1 MRLERS
7 IKKRFWIISAQASV
21 FSVLAFC
28 LLFTSAGLLPVAQA
42 KSPYPPSPVIN
53 EMIIDWDTLDRR
65 ANGSDN
71 WPVTW
76 AADDHQYT
84 SWGDG
89 GGFGGSNQDGRVSL
103 GVARIEGAWDDY
115 QGHNVWGG
123 LNGENPATFE
133 GKSYGILAL
142 DGRLYMW
149 VSPGSNNQNYHE
161 ARLAVSTNNGATWA
175 NEDWAFNQ
183 NDKIVLPTFL
193 QYGKEYSG
201 ARDNYVYIYTIRL
214 QNDRQLQVQ
223 RPGQIDLLR
232 VPIDRIRDKEAYQY
246 FSGMDEEGEPT
257 WATDMT
263 DRHPVF
269 ENPQG
274 VGWNVSVSYNS
285 GLGRYLLATEHSRSF
300 EGNLSLFD
308 ADEPWG
314 PWTTVGYYNNWGN
327 AGQNFFWNFSN
338 KWISEDGKE
347 FTLIYTGIGESDA
360 WHSVRGRFVVANGNE
375 TSMIKTDM
383 ASNDGSRSTWPYA
396 VIFSKAEL
404 LLEKY
409 DPRIN

>member
-327 AGQNFFWNFSN
+327 AGKNFFWNFSN